1 MRIEEIATLASDQN
15 GLFTTAQAAR
25 LEVDRVTLHRA
36 ARNGVV
42 RSIRHGVYI
51 FESAPFSPDEEL
63 RAAWLSLDPSRTV
76 AERLQT
82 PEQIVICTTSAAQQY
97 GIGDFETP
105 QHEFYSAHRKQ
116 TRAEDIRLRI
126 RTLDNEDIEIRDGL
140 PLTTP
145 TRIILDLLDE
155 RHDLVHISR
164 LIADA
169 ARKGLK
175 VEWSRLATH
184 AHKFAED
191 YQLTD
196 DGLLQA
202 LAESSESTS
211 DTAMAA
217 LSMLESSSHLN
228 DLFTKE
234 LANLVGGFSKHL
246 TIQTPEIPDLAAQ
259 LSKVQIPDIA
269 DRIPNLSFLPNVHS
283 QIHDYLHHDNAFNF
297 TKDSHTSTN
306 KNRKEKHVQ

>member
-1 MRIEEIATLASDQN
+1 MATLASEQN

-25 LEVDRVTLHRA
+25 LEVDRVTVHRG

-42 RSIRHGVYI
+42 RSIRRGVYI

-76 AERLQT
+76 AERLQN
-82 PEQIVICTTSAAQQY
+82 PEQIVVCTTSAAQQY

-105 QHEFYSAHRKQ
+105 QHEFYSTSRKQ

-126 RTLDNEDIEIRDGL
+126 RTLEEGDVEIRDGL

-145 TRIILDLLDE
+145 TRIILDLLAE

-169 ARKGLK
+169 AHNGLK
-175 VEWSRLATH
+175 VEWSRIAAH
-184 AHKFAED
+184 AHKFAGD

-196 DGLLQA
+196 DGLLRA
-202 LAESSESTS
+202 LAESAESTS
-211 DTAMAA
+211 DTALAA
-217 LSMLESSSHLN
+217 MSMIKSNSHLN
-228 DLFTKE
+228 ELFNKE
-234 LANLVGGFSKHL
+234 IAVLVGSISKHL
-246 TIQTPEIPDLAAQ
+246 TDLLPDDTAQ
-259 LSKVQIPDIA
+259 LSKIPLPDSA
-269 DRIPNLSFLPNVHS
+269 ALLPNVSS
-283 QIHDYLHHDNAFNF
+283 QFHDDLLRGPSGFGVRNGAASVLDYW
-297 TKDSHTSTN
+297 TN
-306 KNRKEKHVQ
+306 DR

>member
-1 MRIEEIATLASDQN
+1 MATLASDQY

-25 LEVDRVTLHRA
+25 LEVDRVILHRGT
-36 ARNGVV
+36 RNGVV

-82 PEQIVICTTSAAQQY
+82 PEQIVVCTTSAAQQY

-105 QHEFYSAHRKQ
+105 QHEFYSARRKQ

-126 RTLDNEDIEIRDGL
+126 RTLENEDIEIRDGL

-145 TRIILDLLDE
+145 TRIILDLLEE

-164 LIADA
+164 LIADV

-175 VEWSRLATH
+175 VDWSRLATH
-184 AHKFAED
+184 AHTFAD
-191 YQLTD
+191 GYQLTN
-196 DGLLQA
+196 DGLIQA

-217 LSMLESSSHLN
+217 MSMIESSTHLN
-228 DLFTKE
+228 ELFTKD
-234 LANLVGGFSKHL
+234 LASLVGDFSKHL
-246 TIQTPEIPDLAAQ
+246 TNQMSVLA
-259 LSKVQIPDIA
+259 VQMPS
-269 DRIPNLSFLPNVHS
+269 NLVEQMPGLASLLPNVRS
-283 QIHDYLHHDNAFNF
+283 QIHDYLYEDNVFNGMQDF
-297 TKDSHTSTN
+297 HKSNT
-306 KNRKEKHVQ
+306 RKEMRNASDEQEEPGTTEL